1 MSDLLLSLTLA
12 QASPQ
17 APSGWEHFLAVLP
30 ALIRGAGITICVAAV
45 AEAIGICIGLSIAL
59 IRLHGPWFLRWPCLA
74 YVDIIRGTPLLVQI
88 LFLYFGVPALM
99 IELTGRPF
107 SFELGMGGQ
116 VWVQDAIV
124 AGTLACGL
132 NSGAYLSEIYRA
144 ALRSIDPGQSEAAR
158 SLGLGRLAAFRFVI
172 APQALVR
179 ALPPMGN
186 ELITL
191 LKDTSLLSVIAV
203 TEIVRTGQLYAART
217 YAVFPTYVA
226 IAATYFVLV
235 FTVSRLVNRLD
246 RRLATGT
253 QR

>member
-1 MSDLLLSLTLA
+1 MSLHLLA
-12 QASPQ
+12 QAANE
-17 APSGWEHFLAVLP
+17 APSGVDHFLAVLP
-30 ALIRGAGITICVAAV
+30 ALVRGAGITLCVAAV
-45 AEAIGICIGLSIAL
+45 AEAIGICIGLTIAL
-59 IRLHGPWFLRWPCLA
+59 LRLHGPWFLRWPCLA
-74 YVDIIRGTPLLVQI
+74 YVDVIRGTPLLVQI

-99 IELTGRPF
+99 IQLTGRPF
-107 SFELGMGGQ
+107 SFELGFGES
-116 VWVQDAIV
+116 VWVKDAIV

-144 ALRSIDPGQSEAAR
+144 ALRSIDGGQAEAAR
-158 SLGLGRLAAFRFVI
+158 SLGLGRLATFRHVV

-217 YAVFPTYVA
+217 YAVFPTYLA

-235 FTVSRLVNRLD
+235 FTVSRLLGLLD
-246 RRLATGT
+246 RKLAAGT
-253 QR
+253 KR